1 MTENIQIQNGDII
14 TLARVMN
21 ENTTSLDKKVDSMF
35 KQSNFIF
42 NDIDNRLTVN
52 EKTIRANG
60 KSISRLALSILL
72 VNGGVVLLI
81 NHKLKKI
88 ESRVKSVEDQ
98 ILVDKFFGKKDEE
111 DSLK

>member
-1 MTENIQIQNGDII
+1 MLEHINVQNGDMVG
-14 TLARVMN
+14 LVKVVN
-21 ENTTSLDKKVDSMF
+21 ENTTSLDRKIDSMF

-72 VNGGVVLLI
+72 VNGAVLLI

-88 ESRVKSVEDQ
+88 ESRIKSVEDQ
-98 ILVDKFFGKKDEE
+98 ILVDKFFGEKDEE